1 MVGKN
6 IFRTLC
12 ILLVTIFIYTSCQ
25 QEDIYNQRYPLT
37 SGKGYSL
44 TFSSNPM
51 QQYSVKTRSSDPK
64 EDEEKTI
71 NQLYIFFFNSKGE
84 WLSGSYL
91 QGYKDANGA
100 IEQGGYIAPGQGS
113 TIIKIANEK
122 EQFGDSFDDA
132 ITANVY
138 AVANV
143 ETSLFREL
151 DSNGRPEILQNII
164 DESNGTIT
172 NPRDALKAIV
182 YKPESL
188 IFTEIPITG
197 MPMISE
203 PAEVDLTGTTGQ
215 DQGERIIQMKA
226 LMARIDVSIR
236 LESDVEENSLPSML
250 LTKWRIKNLPTQVSF
265 TQVDEDTG
273 TTPLTDETKTTR
285 EISSTQMIYNKDGEI
300 KLSFYMFE
308 NVQQAEWIQDDKEDW
323 QSNPNGVKN
332 ESALYPEGIK
342 EYEKQHYKPYLANK
356 DAAAVEFTSQ
366 YTTYNNATYNVVY
379 TLYLGNNHT
388 DNFAVVRN
396 RQYKNN
402 IVIKGM
408 TQVGTN
414 PDHVTFDARV
424 NVTEQ
429 DNKYYISILREQ
441 NHDAHFCVTP
451 MDIYFFNTD
460 PAKKPTMKI
469 SFKNETVDG
478 IVYSDIDEK
487 TGNTPW
493 IRMEVVNSEIM
504 RTGKGFDKNT
514 YSGFPYDEKDPDTG
528 LEYGEWHAGNGKRK
542 YFTTDLVT
550 NTLSDSGKEVTIDN
564 SRDRVYLYIDE
575 NLLEK
580 DRYAKL
586 YMEYYENGVYV
597 SSRELVIKQ
606 LHFLKV
612 QVYNRNGNTSDYN
625 KPYSNDDRYVDYWSI
640 FGYDGESPVDD
651 GVIYMEQ
658 IEEYLE
664 HYDPLDKFNTEQLYD
679 GLPWGLKGE
688 PVSYFKN
695 WLNGLY
701 YTSSIVEAVGQ
712 EVMILNDIPNSAAAY
727 CYNRNKREEGGSVY
741 HVVLGSGN
749 NRTCQT
755 NRKYFLP
762 GIRQMEDALT
772 QYYTTFEE
780 FKDNY
785 YWSSACGEDSNDYAR
800 ATKSDEKGRYSES
813 SPGYNYEDN
822 LGGYAL
828 RDAEGIRIR
837 AFRSDLEPLQY

>member
-1 MVGKN
+1 MKINN
-6 IFRTLC
+6 IFC
-12 ILLVTIFIYTSCQ
+12 AISSLLMVIFMHTSCQ
-25 QEDIYNQRYPLT
+25 QEEIFNNGNSYV
-37 SGKGYSL
+37 SGNGMSL
-44 TFSSNPM
+44 TFSSDPM
-51 QQYSVKTRSSDPK
+51 QQYNVKTRSSDPK

-91 QGYKDANGA
+91 EGYKDASGA

-113 TIIKIANEK
+113 TIIKIANGS
-122 EQFGDSFDDA
+122 EQFGDSFSDA
-132 ITANVY
+132 TRAEIY

-143 ETSLFREL
+143 EASLFKEP
-151 DSNGRPEILQNII
+151 DENGRPKVLQDII
-164 DESNGTIT
+164 DGSNNTIT
-172 NPRDALKAIV
+172 NPRDALKSII
-182 YKPESL
+182 YKPKTI
-188 IFTEIPITG
+188 IFTELSSTG

-203 PAEVDLTGTTGQ
+203 PAVVDLTGTTGQ
-215 DQGERIIQMKA
+215 DQGKRIIQMKA
-226 LMARIDVSIR
+226 LMARIDLSIR
-236 LESDVEENSLPSML
+236 LESDVEKNSLPSML
-250 LTKWRIKNLPTQVSF
+250 LTKWKIKNLPTQVSF
-265 TQVDEDTG
+265 SQTNELTG
-273 TTPLTDETKTTR
+273 TTPLTEETKTSY
-285 EISSTQMIYNKDGEI
+285 EISSTQMIYNKEGEI

-451 MDIYFFNTD
+451 MDIYFFNAD
-460 PAKKPTMKI
+460 PTKKSTMKI
-469 SFKNETVDG
+469 RFKNETVDG

-493 IRMEVVNSEIM
+493 IRMEVVDSEIM
-504 RTGKGFDKNT
+504 RTGKGFDTNT
-514 YSGFPYDEKDPDTG
+514 YSGFPYDEEDPDTG
-528 LEYGEWHAGNGKRK
+528 LKYGEWHAGNGKRK

-550 NTLSDSGKEVTIDN
+550 NTLSESGKEVTIDN

-586 YMEYYENGVYV
+586 YMEYYENGMFV

-612 QVYNRNGNTSDYN
+612 QVYDRNGNKSNYD
-625 KPYSNDDRYVDYWSI
+625 KPYSNDDEYSI
-640 FGYDGESPVDD
+640 FSED

-664 HYDPLDKFNTEQLYD
+664 HYDPLDKFSSEQLYEW
-679 GLPWGLKGE
+679 LPWGLLGE
-688 PVSYFKN
+688 SVSYRKN
-695 WLNGLY
+695 WLTGLY
-701 YTSSIVEAVGQ
+701 YTGDIVEKANQ
-712 EVMILNDIPNSAAAY
+712 TEMTLNDVPESAAEY
-727 CYNRNKREEGGSVY
+727 CYNRNKRNAEGSVTHSWNIWGGY
-741 HVVLGSGN
+741 K
-749 NRTCQT
+749 T

-785 YWSSACGEDSNDYAR
+785 YWSSACGEGSNDYAR
-800 ATKSDEKGRYSES
+800 ATKSDEKGQYSES